1 MTGCSRRRIATLAIV
16 ATAVCGG
23 SFSNAQADTLRIGG
37 TGSATVLMQQ
47 LGAAFEAVEA
57 DTKVEVIPG
66 LGSSGSIAA
75 VHDGVLDLAVSARPL
90 KPNEQGL
97 IAIVAV
103 RTPYGLVSSNP
114 EPGNISEADV
124 ATFYAEPKATWPD
137 GTPVR
142 VILRPRSESDTT
154 LLGETFP
161 QMMAA
166 IDKVRTRIDVPVAA
180 TDQNNLEMASTIEG
194 SLVGTSLTQMV
205 TENYQQQLHF
215 LTIDGAEPTLENL
228 ETGVYPYSKPYRF
241 VFADQSTPLVQ
252 RFLDFVESSDG
263 ERLLRTAGSLPAAR

>member
-1 MTGCSRRRIATLAIV
+1 MTGCSHRRIATLAIV
-16 ATAVCGG
+16 ATAVFGG
-23 SFSNAQADTLRIGG
+23 SFSHAQAGTLRIGG

-47 LGAAFEAVEA
+47 LGAAFEAGEA
-57 DTKVEVIPG
+57 DTTVEVIPG

-114 EPGNISEADV
+114 EPGNISKADI

-241 VFADQSTPLVQ
+241 VFADQSIPLVQ